1 MPTTSHPRRAAS
13 ARRRAGLGTAL
24 ALLAT
29 LPFAASAPAAVT
41 EVVPAGAGLTL
52 PAGIAV
58 TTTGS
63 VWVTDQVLGVCRV
76 DTTAAPPALVAS
88 QYCKPEPADTDPL
101 ATPRLGPGT
110 AHQMAF
116 DPVSQNFFVAEG
128 DSHGTGVWRMHW
140 DEGSD
145 IIDSA
150 FKIASAPDRVFAL
163 ALGTGPDGVYVDFS
177 SRDSAAIYRI
187 EHADTAA
194 LGGPATVVGS
204 SINPGVPS
212 MTNLDGELY
221 IAEGGGVTHIASPGP
236 GAPTAVQVPGFP
248 RVAGSIPNALAADPV
263 NGRVYAGTTNVN
275 DIDTVDVLT
284 PDNGDV
290 SAYESGFAF
299 VTGLAVASN
308 GNLLIADDPPTAAEA
323 PESIGQSRLFE
334 SALHSAH
341 LPTVTITSGPAVY
354 SSATA
359 ASFSYSSLVSATFSC
374 RLDGAAWEACGS
386 GPASSRPYSD
396 IVDGTHLFE
405 VRGSDDGP
413 ATAYHFTVDTVAP
426 VASVDSTDA
435 EKVGARDALRVRF
448 SADEFGVTFACALD
462 GQPIAVCEPPVWLR
476 GFAVG
481 DHTFTV
487 TPTDLAG
494 NVGATAAWTFTRTP
508 PPPQPDNTDP
518 GNASS
523 GSGSDGAAPAA
534 SSGPGSASEQA
545 SGSSVA
551 TASCKPIAA
560 PARKA
565 SYKLRGRV
573 LTARIAP
580 PAGARYAKL
589 TFRQSNRHAIKVALR
604 TLKTTRPQG
613 VRIVLTATQAAR
625 LRSHRASMA
634 IAYGTCATT
643 LGSARNLT
651 AAR

>member
-13 ARRRAGLGTAL
+13 ARLRAGLGTAL

-29 LPFAASAPAAVT
+29 LPFAASAQAAVT
-41 EVVPAGAGLTL
+41 EVVPAGAGLTM
-52 PAGIAV
+52 PEGIAV
-58 TTTGS
+58 TTNGS
-63 VWVTDQVLGVCRV
+63 VWVTDQALGVCRV
-76 DTTAAPPALVAS
+76 DTTAVPVALAES

-116 DPVSQNFFVAEG
+116 DPASSNFFVAEG

-163 ALGTGPDGVYVDFS
+163 ALGTGPGGVYVDFS

-187 EHADTAA
+187 ENADTAA
-194 LGGPATVVGS
+194 LGGPTTVVGS
-204 SINPGVPS
+204 SINAGVPS
-212 MTNLDGELY
+212 MTNLDGQLY
-221 IAEGGGVTHIASPGP
+221 IAEGGGVTRIAAPGP

-248 RVAGSIPNALAADPV
+248 RVAGSIPNALAADPA

-284 PDNGDV
+284 PGNGDV

-299 VTGLAVASN
+299 VTGLAVAPN

-323 PESIGQSRLFE
+323 PESLGQSHLYE
-334 SALHSAH
+334 AALHTAH

-359 ASFSYSSLVSATFSC
+359 ASFTYSSLVSATFSC
-374 RLDGAAWEACGS
+374 RLDGAAWEPCGS
-386 GPASSRPYSD
+386 GPTSSKPYGD
-396 IVDGTHLFE
+396 LGDGTHLFE

-413 ATAYHFTVDTVAP
+413 LTAYFFTVDTLAP

-487 TPTDLAG
+487 TATDLAG
-494 NVGATAAWTFTRTP
+494 NVGAPAAWTFTRTAP
-508 PPPQPDNTDP
+508 PPVVQEDKP
-518 GNASS
+518 SS
-523 GSGSDGAAPAA
+523 GDGGSSGPGPGPD
-534 SSGPGSASEQA
+534 SSGPGSAAEQA
-545 SGSSVA
+545 SGSSIP

-573 LTARIAP
+573 LTARIVP
-580 PAGARYAKL
+580 PAGARTAKL

-604 TLKTTRPQG
+604 TLKHTKAQD

-643 LGSARNLT
+643 LGAARNLT
-651 AAR
+651 SAR